1 MTRTKRMTAAVLA
14 LVLLLSFAGC
24 GAKNALFDRVS
35 GAGKF
40 AAESLTI
47 YEEKGSFAAEPKTVR
62 DAKQAEE
69 IFGALKDVTLGEVVK
84 TDDKYTRYIFAFAD
98 ASDSKMSFTLREDGC
113 VVLGGKTYDALG
125 TDTVF
130 ETAGIDPDEETA
142 ESKTEASSEASNA
155 QTESEMTPEPEATV
169 TPEPTAEPTPEATYT
184 LVDYDGGVFT
194 MQLPQ
199 GWQIITG
206 GEYAGYIENRILA
219 QFRGTLGNCLEA
231 LREQQYESIPTV
243 TELIEKEDDGNCH
256 IFESILQIMLSYVKF
271 GEIKYGD
278 APLSD
283 ERIQVV
289 FKLIYDLDAAIVN
302 PSGKERLKV
311 VNLILVRCWD
321 YIEDFLE
328 ICKKRQEEAK
338 ASGSTESLAETI
350 AQILQAMAGS
360 SVSGE
365 GSSTPIPEVGAV
377 CVAAG
382 AGKRAQTAA
391 QAEKSESEGSSGS
404 EEPEPQTDPESEGS
418 SAGISQTE
426 NSAEEGAIT
435 GDMEGASD
443 GKQTVSAEED
453 GRIPYQQTDRVSE
466 GSGGATKHNEAYE
479 RERYGHAAEDIERL
493 LDKMA
498 EKAACEQLENERT
511 RELNDVAQSISYGD
525 VHAGVDICVNRIST
539 VDEEL
544 VEQYNAIS
552 GPLLD
557 ISRQLQKSLLQ
568 QLKDKQRGGKQT
580 GLMMGRRLDAHAL
593 CRNDGKV
600 FYKNALP
607 NEIPQMSVGLLL
619 DESGSMCSCDR
630 CTYARSSAIIL
641 YDFCKALHIPVTV
654 YGHSTSGNSV
664 ELYSYAEF
672 ESIDNDD
679 KYRMMDIAARG
690 SNRDGA
696 ALRFVA
702 EQLVK
707 RPEEVKILILVSDGQ
722 PAAPGYYGSA
732 AEEDLRGIR
741 QEYRRKGVLFIAA
754 AIGEDKQNIERIYG
768 DSFMDIT
775 DLNQLPV
782 KLTAAVKRHMR
793 V

>member
-1 MTRTKRMTAAVLA
+1 
-14 LVLLLSFAGC
+14 
-24 GAKNALFDRVS
+24 
-35 GAGKF
+35 
-40 AAESLTI
+40 
-47 YEEKGSFAAEPKTVR
+47 
-62 DAKQAEE
+62 
-69 IFGALKDVTLGEVVK
+69 
-84 TDDKYTRYIFAFAD
+84 
-98 ASDSKMSFTLREDGC
+98 
-113 VVLGGKTYDALG
+113 
-125 TDTVF
+125 
-130 ETAGIDPDEETA
+130 
-142 ESKTEASSEASNA
+142 
-155 QTESEMTPEPEATV
+155 
-169 TPEPTAEPTPEATYT
+169 
-184 LVDYDGGVFT
+184 
-194 MQLPQ
+194 
-199 GWQIITG
+199 
-206 GEYAGYIENRILA
+206 
-219 QFRGTLGNCLEA
+219 
-231 LREQQYESIPTV
+231 
-243 TELIEKEDDGNCH
+243 
-256 IFESILQIMLSYVKF
+256 MLSYVKF

-289 FKLIYDLDAAIVN
+289 FKLIHDLDAAIVN

-350 AQILQAMAGS
+350 AQLLQAIAGN

-404 EEPEPQTDPESEGS
+404 EEPEPQTDPESERS

-426 NSAEEGAIT
+426 NPAEEGAIP
-435 GDMEGASD
+435 GDMEGASG
-443 GKQTVSAEED
+443 GKQAVSAEED

-466 GSGGATKHNEAYE
+466 GSGGATKHNDAYE
-479 RERYGHAAEDIERL
+479 RERYDHAAEDIERL

-654 YGHSTSGNSV
+654 YGHSTSGSSV

-679 KYRMMDIAARG
+679 KYRLMDIAARG

-732 AEEDLRGIR
+732 AEEDLRGIK

>member
-1 MTRTKRMTAAVLA
+1 MA
-14 LVLLLSFAGC
+14 
-24 GAKNALFDRVS
+24 RVS
-35 GAGKF
+35 HKRVKQLLNEKRSKITDRQFFTSRILAGHFEDMAMAQTRRYKYDRRIHVAISWSPKSGEVACTNNLSVLINAGHKLVTRNRGRENRYEIVCGLF
-40 AAESLTI
+40 AHELGHCLYTDFLAGQTYDNYLSRGKW
-47 YEEKGSFAAEPKTVR
+47 YPAAPVYKLPMDAANER
-62 DAKQAEE
+62 ALWEYAKQEPQNME
-69 IFGALKDVTLGEVVK
+69 ML
-84 TDDKYTRYIFAFAD
+84 RYIAHQISNVIED
-98 ASDSKMSFTLREDGC
+98 A
-113 VVLGGKTYDALG
+113 
-125 TDTVF
+125 
-130 ETAGIDPDEETA
+130 
-142 ESKTEASSEASNA
+142 
-155 QTESEMTPEPEATV
+155 
-169 TPEPTAEPTPEATYT
+169 
-184 LVDYDGGVFT
+184 
-194 MQLPQ
+194 
-199 GWQIITG
+199 
-206 GEYAGYIENRILA
+206 YIENRLLA
-219 QFRGTLGNCLEA
+219 QFRGTLGNCLET

-243 TELIEKEDDGNCH
+243 TELIEKENDGSCH

-271 GEIKYGD
+271 GEIKYGNTS
-278 APLSD
+278 LRD

-289 FKLIYDLDAAIVN
+289 FKLIHDLDAAIVN
-302 PSGKERLKV
+302 PSGKERLKA
-311 VNLILVRCWD
+311 VNLILVRCWN

-328 ICKKRQEEAK
+328 LCKKRQEEAK
-338 ASGSTESLAETI
+338 ASGSDESLAETL
-350 AQILQAMAGS
+350 AQILQAIAGS
-360 SVSGE
+360 SSCGE
-365 GSSTPIPEVGAV
+365 GTSTPVPEMGTA
-377 CVAAG
+377 CIAAS

-391 QAEKSESEGSSGS
+391 QAEASESGENGTSEAAIPQTDSESEQSS
-404 EEPEPQTDPESEGS
+404 TNM
-418 SAGISQTE
+418 SQTG
-426 NSAEEGAIT
+426 NPEEGTAACET
-435 GDMEGASD
+435 ASLSG
-443 GKQTVSAEED
+443 GKQEVSPEEG
-453 GRIPYQQTDRVSE
+453 GRIPYQQTERVSE
-466 GSGGATKHNEAYE
+466 GGGGTLKRNHAYK
-479 RERYGHAAEDIERL
+479 REHYDHAAEDIDRL

-498 EKAACEQLENERT
+498 ERAACKQLENERT
-511 RELNDVAQSISYGD
+511 RELNDAAQNISYGD
-525 VHAGVDICVNRIST
+525 IHAGIDICVNRIDS
-539 VDEEL
+539 VDEQL
-544 VEQYNAIS
+544 VEQYDAVAP
-552 GPLLD
+552 PLLD
-557 ISRQLQKSLLQ
+557 ISRQLQKNLLQ

-630 CTYARSSAIIL
+630 CTYARASAIIL
-641 YDFCKALHIPVTV
+641 YDFCQALHIPVTV
-654 YGHSTSGNSV
+654 YGHSTSGNGV

-722 PAAPGYYGSA
+722 PAASGYYGSA
-732 AEEDLRGIR
+732 AEEDLRGIK
-741 QEYRRKGVLFIAA
+741 QEYRRKGILFIAA

>member
-1 MTRTKRMTAAVLA
+1 
-14 LVLLLSFAGC
+14 
-24 GAKNALFDRVS
+24 
-35 GAGKF
+35 
-40 AAESLTI
+40 
-47 YEEKGSFAAEPKTVR
+47 
-62 DAKQAEE
+62 
-69 IFGALKDVTLGEVVK
+69 
-84 TDDKYTRYIFAFAD
+84 
-98 ASDSKMSFTLREDGC
+98 
-113 VVLGGKTYDALG
+113 
-125 TDTVF
+125 
-130 ETAGIDPDEETA
+130 
-142 ESKTEASSEASNA
+142 
-155 QTESEMTPEPEATV
+155 
-169 TPEPTAEPTPEATYT
+169 
-184 LVDYDGGVFT
+184 
-194 MQLPQ
+194 
-199 GWQIITG
+199 
-206 GEYAGYIENRILA
+206 
-219 QFRGTLGNCLEA
+219 
-231 LREQQYESIPTV
+231 
-243 TELIEKEDDGNCH
+243 
-256 IFESILQIMLSYVKF
+256 
-271 GEIKYGD
+271 
-278 APLSD
+278 
-283 ERIQVV
+283 
-289 FKLIYDLDAAIVN
+289 
-302 PSGKERLKV
+302 
-311 VNLILVRCWD
+311 
-321 YIEDFLE
+321 
-328 ICKKRQEEAK
+328 
-338 ASGSTESLAETI
+338 
-350 AQILQAMAGS
+350 MAGS

-404 EEPEPQTDPESEGS
+404 EESESQTDPESERS

-426 NSAEEGAIT
+426 NPAEEGAIT
-435 GDMEGASD
+435 GDMEGASG
-443 GKQTVSAEED
+443 GKQAVSAEED

-466 GSGGATKHNEAYE
+466 GCGGATTHNDAYE
-479 RERYGHAAEDIERL
+479 RERYDHAAEDIERL

-641 YDFCKALHIPVTV
+641 YAFCKALHIPVTV
-654 YGHSTSGNSV
+654 YGHSTSGSSV